1 MHSFPSCSYSSEP
14 IGEAF
19 NDLTTSYLCSIN
31 RFEISIVLQGLHVA
45 TLCRLTTLA
54 ALVYSAVQSA
64 ILLVDTFDLL
74 RDWQYSDTRSPKAF
88 DIVYFVTLM
97 LLLLSAFLAIFGIIF
112 YRAYLTVSVVQL

>member
-1 MHSFPSCSYSSEP
+1 M
-14 IGEAF
+14 
-19 NDLTTSYLCSIN
+19 
-31 RFEISIVLQGLHVA
+31 LQGLHVA

-74 RDWQYSDTRSPKAF
+74 RDWQYSDTKSPKAF